1 MYIKSTHVYKK
12 DIIKYKDYCHK
23 LSESNSL
30 FCVHKKFTKIISTHS

>member
-1 MYIKSTHVYKK
+1 MYIKGTHVYKK

-30 FCVHKKFTKIISTHS
+30 FLCSQKIHKNY